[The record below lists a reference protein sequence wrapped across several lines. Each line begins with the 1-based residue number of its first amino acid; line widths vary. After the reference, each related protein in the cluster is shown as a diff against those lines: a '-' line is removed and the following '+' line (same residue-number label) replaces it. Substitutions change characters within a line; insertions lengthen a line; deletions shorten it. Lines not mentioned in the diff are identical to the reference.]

1 MNNITELLKEV
12 GIEIPEEKRPDF
24 DKKFGENYKTIAEFS
39 KKVEALEKRA
49 TLAEEGLKKFDGI
62 DIEKGKAELDR
73 VKAELEAE
81 KTKYKAELDKRDFD
95 TALDAEIKKL
105 KFSSEYAKEAFKR
118 EVVGAGL
125 PVKDGKI
132 YGITDKV
139 NELKET
145 HKDMFLDEEQKDLE
159 DKRAKFTKSI
169 DKGGSSTDVK
179 TELAKIKE
187 PEARRN
193 YIKAHAKEFGL
204 Q

>member
-1 MNNITELLKEV
+1 MNNLTDLLKDV
-12 GIEIPEEKRPDF
+12 GIEIPEEKKADF
-24 DKKFGENYKTIAEFS
+24 EKKFNENYKTIAEFT
-39 KKVEALEKRA
+39 KKTEALEKRA
-49 TLAEEGLKKFDGI
+49 TLAEDGLKKFEGI
-62 DIEKGKAELDR
+62 DLEAGKAELAK
-73 VKAELEAE
+73 VKAELEE
-81 KTKYKAELDKRDFD
+81 ERNKYKADLEKRAFD
-95 TALDAEIKKL
+95 TALENELSKI

-118 EVVGAGL
+118 EVVGL

-145 HKDMFLDEEQKDLE
+145 HKDMFFDEEQKDLE
-159 DKRAKFTKSI
+159 DKRAKFTKSV
-169 DKGGSSTDVK
+169 DKGGMSTDVK
-179 TELAKIKE
+179 TELAKIKD